1 MSMSESLPVRNF
13 QAACKPTGTI
23 LVVDDEPAVCHIT
36 GTMLESHGFSVLYAL
51 NGQEAL
57 RVVDSYPGPIHLLLT
72 DIVMPQ
78 ISGPELAQTL
88 QQRHQN
94 LPVLFIS
101 GLVSYG
107 NFQGGWMLRK
117 PYTPTALVRKVWE
130 VLAAS
135 A

>member
-1 MSMSESLPVRNF
+1 MTDSLLVRNF
-13 QAACKPTGTI
+13 EAACKPSGTI

-36 GTMLESHGFSVLYAL
+36 GTMLEAHGFSVLYAL
-51 NGQEAL
+51 NGREAL
-57 RVVDSYPGPIHLLLT
+57 RVVASYPGPIHLLLT

-78 ISGPELAQTL
+78 ISGPELAHTL
-88 QQRHQN
+88 QQRQPN

-101 GLVSYG
+101 GVVTQG
-107 NFQGGWMLRK
+107 NFQAGWMLRK

-135 A
+135 E